1 MKEEAILH
9 IHLHKSKYGYHV
21 IIDQDGQLTA
31 EGMTTLSEAF
41 SFLEETVRKSLV

>member
-21 IIDQDGQLTA
+21 IIDQDGELTA
-31 EGMTTLSEAF
+31 EGMTTLTEAF
-41 SFLEETVRKSLV
+41 SFLEETLKKSLL

>member
-1 MKEEAILH
+1 MKEDEVLH

-21 IIDQDGQLTA
+21 IIDQDSELTA

-41 SFLEETVRKSLV
+41 SFLEQTVKRMIK